1 MMKISKFK
9 LIWKFLTGGKEAV
22 LDYVLDVAND
32 FAQNLD
38 DEKREHAYVLFERG
52 LQIFTVM
59 DSLKSFCPHKWY
71 GAYEATLT
79 AFAGLVMALRDLK
92 VTKEELGSVMTKF
105 RVAYDY
111 WMSDED
117 ENNEVV
123 EKADK
128 TDSNAEVKEKA

>member
-52 LQIFTVM
+52 LQIFAVM
-59 DSLKSFCPHKWY
+59 DSLKSFCPQKWY

-92 VTKEELGSVMTKF
+92 VTKEELDSVMTKF
-105 RVAYDY
+105 KVAYDY
-111 WMSDED
+111 WMSDD
-117 ENNEVV
+117 EGIEAT
-123 EKADK
+123 EKTEK
-128 TDSNAEVKEKA
+128 TAPEAEVKEGA